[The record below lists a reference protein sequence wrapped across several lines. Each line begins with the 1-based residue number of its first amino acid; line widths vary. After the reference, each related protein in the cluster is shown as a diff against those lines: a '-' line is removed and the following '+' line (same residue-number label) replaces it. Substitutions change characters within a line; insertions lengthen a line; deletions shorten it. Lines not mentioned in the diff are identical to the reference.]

1 MQDKSIRVSNDA
13 YMLLEQTKSKL
24 KDKYQKSYSYS
35 DIILSA
41 LPIFEFLT
49 NEDSE
54 SVEKVIDAAKEA
66 RIKKRRGELPENEN
80 VIEKITVTAQD
91 VIKEITTK
99 KLGELVVMIIRTLL
113 NSGHTASALLIL
125 MTYQHY
131 IPEGELEEL
140 KTMTL
145 EEIHRRILN
154 ENSDISETSQKIEF
168 LKR

>member
-1 MQDKSIRVSNDA
+1 MQDRTIRVSNDA

-41 LPIFEFLT
+41 LPILKFLADE
-49 NEDSE
+49 NSE
-54 SVEKVIDAAKEA
+54 SIEKVIDTAKEA

-80 VIEKITVTAQD
+80 ITEKITVTALD
-91 VIKEITTK
+91 VTKEIITK

-145 EEIHRRILN
+145 EEIHRKILN
-154 ENSDISETSQKIEF
+154 ESLDMRETSQK
-168 LKR
+168 LG